1 MIMFAR
7 QVLAFAFA
15 GALLVGCGASA
26 VPGANVASGANA
38 ASSAS
43 AVSIANARLASPT
56 LSLTGPVIK
65 KVTPI
70 QAEQTQKI
78 VIKGKGFG
86 KMKPYNG
93 DSCCVEISVTN
104 YACYYYGS
112 YDVWNAGWSGGTKG
126 ANEVTLN
133 VKKWTNKE
141 IVITGFTG
149 AYGYSCWTLGSGDP
163 ITVNVWNAQT
173 EAGPATWSGTVR

>member
-1 MIMFAR
+1 VITFAR

-26 VPGANVASGANA
+26 VPGANAGSGANA
-38 ASSAS
+38 ASIAS
-43 AVSIANARLASPT
+43 VGLASPS
-56 LSLTGPVIK
+56 LSLTGPIIK

-78 VIKGKGFG
+78 VIRGKGFG

-93 DSCCVEISVTN
+93 DSCCVEFSITN
-104 YACYYYGS
+104 PQCYYYGS

-133 VKKWTNKE
+133 VKKWNNKE
-141 IVITGFTG
+141 IIVTGFTG
-149 AYGYSCWTLGSGDP
+149 SYGYSCWTLNSGDA
-163 ITVNVWNAQT
+163 ITINVWNAQT
-173 EAGPATWSGTVR
+173 EAGPATWSGTIQ

>member
-1 MIMFAR
+1 MFAR

-15 GALLVGCGASA
+15 GALLAGCGASA
-26 VPGANVASGANA
+26 VPGANAASGASVASGANA
-38 ASSAS
+38 ASI
-43 AVSIANARLASPT
+43 VQRLASP
-56 LSLTGPVIK
+56 LSSPTIK

-86 KMKPYNG
+86 KMKAYNG

-104 YACYYYGS
+104 YQCYYYGS

-163 ITVNVWNAQT
+163 ITIRVWNAQT
-173 EAGPATWSGTVR
+173 EAGPATWSGTVQ